1 MFQKFRYSLA
11 VPKIKRQINLIFFF
25 SSIIPICIFGLFAI
39 FNARNQMLRQY
50 ESQLETDALRVNS
63 TLFDLTTTIRISTA
77 NILDNESYWNL
88 FNETYTE
95 DSAGSYQ
102 SLVNYLHTF
111 RNNTAAVSSVCM
123 YTDNPS
129 IPEDEDHSIRVMT
142 DGFDSEPWY
151 QYLESSAYNTWTCAP
166 YEDRFGNTTYELTLV
181 EKIILK
187 NSSYNAYLVTRLDSN
202 YIRNRLLTGENLIMA
217 SVDSGKV
224 FFSSNRSWIWKEMP
238 YSSNFHDWNYKYT
251 GPVTID
257 DTSLLTSI
265 VTFHPYQTDN
275 RFYILVSD
283 KHAYNNINQ
292 ITVIYLVI
300 LLFATLVPILLIFL
314 FSSYFSGRIQVLKH
328 AMHQASLGDYNII
341 DNFRGDDELTDTFR
355 DLKTT
360 VHQIHEKESRFYESQ
375 LSKQQLINTQQQMEF
390 KMLASQINPHF
401 LYNTLETI
409 RMQAIASNNRD
420 VADSINLLGKTMHY
434 VLENTG
440 TNSTT
445 IAKELTHVITYLKI
459 QKLRFGD
466 RVNYEIH
473 VPPYLNLEQFRILPL
488 LLQPIVENAIVHGLE
503 GVTQNGLVSIN
514 FILEE
519 PNLYITIHDNG
530 EGMDEASIEQLREH
544 IYEKNNHSSVSI
556 GLRNID
562 HRLRLLY
569 GDTYGLSIESELH
582 SGTTLTLTLPLSQII
597 DPDALSDILMLREE
611 YLEQDIES
619 DE

>member
-1 MFQKFRYSLA
+1 MFQKVKKTLA
-11 VPKIKRQINLIFFF
+11 ISKIKQQINLIFLL
-25 SSIIPICIFGLFAI
+25 SSIIPICIFGLFAVL
-39 FNARNQMLRQY
+39 NARKQMLDQY

-63 TLFDLTTTIRISTA
+63 TLFDITTTIRISTA
-77 NILDNESYWNL
+77 NILDNENYWTL
-88 FNETYTE
+88 FNEDYNE
-95 DSAGSYQ
+95 ASAVSYQ
-102 SLVNYLHTF
+102 GLVNYLHMF
-111 RNNTAAVSSVCM
+111 RNNTAAISSICM

-129 IPEDEDHSIRVMT
+129 IPTDDCVKVLT

-151 QYLESSAYNTWTCAP
+151 QYLESASYNTWICAP
-166 YEDRFGNTTYELTLV
+166 YEDRFGNTSYELTLV
-181 EKIILK
+181 EKIVLK
-187 NSSYNAYLVTRLDSN
+187 NSPYNAYLVTRLDSN

-217 SVDSGKV
+217 SVDESKI
-224 FFSSNRSWIWKEMP
+224 FFSSDRSWIWKEMP
-238 YSSNFHDWNYKYT
+238 CSSDFQNRNYKYT

-257 DTSLLTSI
+257 DASLLTSI

-283 KHAYNNINQ
+283 KSAYKDINQ
-292 ITVIYLVI
+292 ITIIYLVI
-300 LLFATLVPILLIFL
+300 LLFATLVPTLLILF
-314 FSSYFSGRIQVLKH
+314 FSSYFSGRIEVLKH

-341 DNFRGDDELTDTFR
+341 DQFRGDDELTDTFR

-360 VHQIHEKESRFYESQ
+360 VRQIHEKESRFYESQ
-375 LSKQQLINTQQQMEF
+375 LNEQQLINTQQQMEF

-440 TNSTT
+440 TDSTT
-445 IAKELTHVITYLKI
+445 IAKELAHVTTYLKI

-503 GVTQNGLVSIN
+503 GVTQNGMVSID

-530 EGMDEASIEQLREH
+530 EGMDSKAVHALREH
-544 IYEKNNHSSVSI
+544 INEKDNTSSVSI

-569 GDTYGLSIESELH
+569 GEEYGLSIESELH
-582 SGTTLTLTLPLSQII
+582 NGTTLTLTLPLSQLT
-597 DPDALSDILMLREE
+597 DAKALSDILMLREE
-611 YLEQDIES
+611 YLDS
-619 DE
+619 DMEIDE

>member
-1 MFQKFRYSLA
+1 MFQKFKNTLA
-11 VPKIKRQINLIFFF
+11 IPRIRQQINLIFLL
-25 SSIIPICIFGLFAI
+25 SSIIPICVFGLFAI
-39 FNARNQMLRQY
+39 LNARKQMLEQY

-77 NILDNESYWNL
+77 NILDNESYWTL
-88 FNETYTE
+88 FNEDYTE
-95 DSAGSYQ
+95 NSVASYQ
-102 SLVNYLHTF
+102 SLVNFLHTF
-111 RNNTAAVSSVCM
+111 RNNTAAISSICM

-129 IPEDEDHSIRVMT
+129 IPTDDCVKVLT
-142 DGFDSEPWY
+142 DGFEEESWY
-151 QYLESSAYNTWTCAP
+151 QNLGTDTYNTWICAP
-166 YEDRFGNTTYELTLV
+166 YEDRFGNTSYELTLV

-187 NSSYNAYLVTRLDSN
+187 NSPYNAYLVTRLDGN

-217 SVDSGKV
+217 SVDDSNV
-224 FFSSNRSWIWKEMP
+224 FFSSDRAWIWKKMP
-238 YSSNFHDWNYKYT
+238 CSDEFHNSNYKYT
-251 GPVTID
+251 GSVDID
-257 DTSLLTSI
+257 DVSLLTAI

-283 KHAYNNINQ
+283 KSAYKDINQ
-292 ITVIYLVI
+292 ITMIYLVI
-300 LLFATLVPILLIFL
+300 LLFATLVPTLLILF

-341 DNFRGDDELTDTFR
+341 DQFHGDDELTDTFR

-375 LSKQQLINTQQQMEF
+375 LNEQQLINTQQQMEF

-440 TNSTT
+440 TDSTT

-466 RVNYEIH
+466 RVSYEVH

-503 GVTQNGLVSIN
+503 GVTQNGMVTIN

-519 PNLYITIHDNG
+519 PNLYIMIHDNG
-530 EGMDEASIEQLREH
+530 EGMDQNAIEKLRKH
-544 IYEKNNHSSVSI
+544 IYEENNHSSVSI

-562 HRLRLLY
+562 QRLRLLY
-569 GDTYGLSIESELH
+569 GDEYGLSIESELH
-582 SGTTLTLTLPLSQII
+582 EGTTITLTLPLSQII

-611 YLEQDIES
+611 YLKQEIEI